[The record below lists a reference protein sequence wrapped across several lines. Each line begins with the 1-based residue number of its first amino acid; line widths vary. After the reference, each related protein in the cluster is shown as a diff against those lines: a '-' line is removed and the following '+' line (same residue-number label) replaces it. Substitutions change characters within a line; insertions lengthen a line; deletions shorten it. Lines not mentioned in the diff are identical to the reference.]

1 MKKKMRLKRNL
12 LIKLTKKDTILIVAF
27 LVLLIVSLIFKYINT
42 KIVPPLEVYAENEVK
57 KISSLIISDAV
68 ESISFSEEETMSF
81 FNTLTNKS
89 DEVISVDFNTVKIN
103 KSLVKLNKAVYK
115 DLKLFENG
123 KYKLEDTEIETEDLI
138 YKIPLG
144 YITGNYTLSNIGPKV
159 PLKAKVIGSVVSNIK
174 TEVSS
179 YGINNSLLK
188 VYIDVTVNMRFM
200 LPLISKDVL
209 VNNSIPLVVKI
220 IQGKIPNVYGG
231 SYAVTSPITSSN

>member
-89 DEVISVDFNTVKIN
+89 DEVISVDFNTAKIN

-115 DLKLFENG
+115 DLKSFENG
-123 KYKLEDTEIETEDLI
+123 RYKLEDTEIETEDLI

-231 SYAVTSPITSSN
+231 SYAVTSPIISSN

>member
-81 FNTLTNKS
+81 FNTLTNKN
-89 DEVISVDFNTVKIN
+89 DEVISVDFNTAKIN

-115 DLKLFENG
+115 DLKSFENG
-123 KYKLEDTEIETEDLI
+123 RYKLEDTEIETEDLI

-209 VNNSIPLVVKI
+209 VNNSIPIVVKI

>member
-89 DEVISVDFNTVKIN
+89 DEVISADFNTAKIN

-123 KYKLEDTEIETEDLI
+123 RYKLEDTEIETENLI

>member
-89 DEVISVDFNTVKIN
+89 DEVISVEFNTAKIN

-123 KYKLEDTEIETEDLI
+123 RYKLEDTEIETENLI

-231 SYAVTSPITSSN
+231 SYAVTSPITSSK

>member
-89 DEVISVDFNTVKIN
+89 DEVISVDFNTAKIN

-123 KYKLEDTEIETEDLI
+123 KYKIEDTEIETEDLI

>member
-42 KIVPPLEVYAENEVK
+42 KIVPPLEVHAENEVK

-89 DEVISVDFNTVKIN
+89 DEVISVDFNTAKIN

-115 DLKLFENG
+115 DLKSFENG
-123 KYKLEDTEIETEDLI
+123 RYKLEDTEIETEDLI

>member
-68 ESISFSEEETMSF
+68 ESISFPEEETMSF

-89 DEVISVDFNTVKIN
+89 DEVISVDFNTAKIN

-115 DLKLFENG
+115 DLKSFENG
-123 KYKLEDTEIETEDLI
+123 RYKLEDTEIETEDLI

-209 VNNSIPLVVKI
+209 VNNSIPIVVKI

>member
-57 KISSLIISDAV
+57 KISSLIISDAI

-89 DEVISVDFNTVKIN
+89 DEVISVDFNTAKIN

-115 DLKLFENG
+115 DLKSFENG
-123 KYKLEDTEIETEDLI
+123 RYKLEDTEIETEDLI

-231 SYAVTSPITSSN
+231 SYAVTGPITSSN

>member
-1 MKKKMRLKRNL
+1 M

-89 DEVISVDFNTVKIN
+89 DEVISVDFNTAKIN

-123 KYKLEDTEIETEDLI
+123 KYKIEDTEIETEDLI

-159 PLKAKVIGSVVSNIK
+159 PLKAKLIGSVVSNIK

>member
-27 LVLLIVSLIFKYINT
+27 LVLLIVSLIFKYTNT

-89 DEVISVDFNTVKIN
+89 DEVISVDFNTAKIN

-123 KYKLEDTEIETEDLI
+123 RYKLEDTEIETEDLI
-138 YKIPLG
+138 YKIPLR

>member
-1 MKKKMRLKRNL
+1 MKKKMRLKRNV
-12 LIKLTKKDTILIVAF
+12 LIKLTKKDTILIVVF

-89 DEVISVDFNTVKIN
+89 DEVISVDFNTAKIN

-123 KYKLEDTEIETEDLI
+123 IYKLEDTEIETEDLI

>member
-89 DEVISVDFNTVKIN
+89 DEVISVDFNTAKIN

-123 KYKLEDTEIETEDLI
+123 RYKLEDTEIETEDLI

-209 VNNSIPLVVKI
+209 VNNSIPIVVKI

>member
-188 VYIDVTVNMRFM
+188 VYIDVTVSERFVM
-200 LPLISKDVL
+200 PFISNDIKVSSSVL
-209 VNNSIPLVVKI
+209 LVVKI
-220 IQGKIPNVYGG
+220 INGRVPNVYGG
-231 SYAVTSPITSSN
+231 GYSVTSPLNSSN

>member
-89 DEVISVDFNTVKIN
+89 DEVISVDFNTAKIN

-123 KYKLEDTEIETEDLI
+123 RYKLEDTEIETEDLI